1 MGVPKEV
8 ICTLLFFAVDGVSN
22 DYYAA
27 ISESG
32 LLGEG
37 VRFIVPAGLK
47 QLGQYVF
54 TTGVRFGGHDMYYT
68 GRRVFFQPGR
78 RREEARDLV
87 WAKENPT

>member
-1 MGVPKEV
+1 MGVSQEV
-8 ICTLLFFAVDGVSN
+8 ICPLLFFAADRVSN

-27 ISESG
+27 VCESG
-32 LLGEG
+32 LLGER
-37 VRFIVPAGLK
+37 VRIIVPAGLK

-54 TTGVRFGGHDMYYT
+54 TTGVRFGGHDMHYT